1 MNVLKEEREFLFFW
15 AARTLS
21 VLGDWALD
29 IALPVW
35 IYQLTGSATLL
46 GAVAATSIAPNIL
59 LAPFVGAIVE
69 RLPYRNVQ
77 IWTYAALGL
86 VTLTLL
92 TVQDT
97 GQIWIIFAV
106 AFINGCLSTVLAPV
120 RVGWIPE
127 LVQDAN
133 LSAANALMTSTVQ
146 GMRLVGPALAGF
158 LIATVPV
165 TILFVLD
172 ALSFFVAALL
182 LLPIALRAKPQS
194 SEEGQSL
201 VKDVTAGIALVW
213 RTPLLRTLVS
223 VWGVMMFA
231 AGVVQ
236 AVLIVFVREALGGT
250 DASFG
255 YLMAIQGAGMV
266 LGGVLVMT
274 RWKGQAEAA
283 MFANGLVAFS
293 VFFLLGANAP
303 NLTVAAVAV
312 FGMGGAMAVVAI
324 SDLTLVQRYSPPQF
338 RARVGSLNDTTTAT
352 MALVGALM
360 AGIVADLLGVR
371 VAFNLAALV
380 ACISTGVAWWGVRPH
395 ALAQSSPPGHEMT

>member
-1 MNVLKEEREFLFFW
+1 MTVFKEERDFLFFW
-15 AARTLS
+15 IARSLS
-21 VLGDWALD
+21 VLGDWVLD

-59 LAPFVGAIVE
+59 LAPVVGAIVE
-69 RLPYRNVQ
+69 RLPYRNAQ
-77 IWTYAALGL
+77 IGTYAALGL
-86 VTLTLL
+86 VTLALL
-92 TVQDT
+92 TVQD
-97 GQIWIIFAV
+97 GSQMWIIFAV

-127 LVQDAN
+127 LVSDEN
-133 LSAANALMTSTVQ
+133 LNSANALMTSTVQ

-165 TILFVLD
+165 SILFILD
-172 ALSFFVAALL
+172 ALSFFAAALL
-182 LLPIALRAKPQS
+182 LLPITPQAKPER
-194 SEEGQSL
+194 SEEEQSL

-213 RTPLLRTLVS
+213 RTPLLRTLIS

-236 AVLIVFVREALGGT
+236 AVLIVFVHEALGGT

-274 RWKGQAEAA
+274 RWKERAEAT
-283 MFANGLVAFS
+283 MFAYGLVAFS
-293 VFFLLGANAP
+293 ALFLLGANAP
-303 NLTVAAVAV
+303 TFAIAALAV

-324 SDLTLVQRYSPPQF
+324 ADLTLVQRHSPTQF
-338 RARVGSLNDTTTAT
+338 RARIGSLNDTTTAT
-352 MALVGALM
+352 MALMGALV
-360 AGIVADLLGVR
+360 AGVVADWLGVR
-371 VAFNLAALV
+371 VAFNLAALM
-380 ACISTGVAWWGVRPH
+380 ACLSTLVAWQGVRPH
-395 ALAQSSPPGHEMT
+395 AITHSSMAQG